1 MFRNKLKVFLS
12 AALAAS
18 LLFSF
23 GGCGNKAVIES
34 LQDEIEELE
43 DENKELKKANE
54 SLQDELDSLNG
65 DVETVPTGSKPV
77 VSSSGQKVGVSM
89 PTKDLQRWNQDGD
102 LIKTKLE
109 AAGYEV
115 DLQYAGNKVETQISQ
130 IEDMINSGCDVLVI
144 AAIERESLGT
154 VLDEAK
160 ENNIPVIAYDRL
172 IMNTDAV
179 TYYVSFDNYM
189 AGVMQGEYIRDA
201 LNLDYAEGPFNIEIT
216 TGDPGDNN
224 ALFYYTGAMDVLNPY
239 IESGKLVVV
248 SGQTDFEYVATAE
261 WSTATAQSRAENIIA
276 SYYMD
281 GTQIDAWLCSNDS
294 TALGVENAL
303 DAYYA
308 GAWPIITGMDCDIVC
323 VKNMLAGKQA
333 MSVFKD
339 TRTLADRTVTMV
351 CQILNGEDVE
361 INDRE
366 TYDNNCKK
374 IPAYLCAPVFA
385 DIDNYK
391 EILIDSGYYTESDIG
406 I

>member
-1 MFRNKLKVFLS
+1 MKRIGLKKLFSVV
-12 AALAAS
+12 LAS
-18 LLFSF
+18 CLLLSF
-23 GGCGNKAVIES
+23 GGCGNKAMIES
-34 LQDEIEELE
+34 LQDEIDELE
-43 DENKELKKANE
+43 DENKDLKKANE

-102 LIKTKLE
+102 IIKTKLE

-115 DLQYAGNKVETQISQ
+115 DLQYAGNKVETQVTQ
-130 IEDMINSGCDVLVI
+130 IEDMIHSGCDVLVI

-201 LNLDYAEGPFNIEIT
+201 LNLDDAEGPFNIEIT

-308 GAWPIITGMDCDIVC
+308 GTWPIITGMDCDIVC

-351 CQILNGEDVE
+351 CQILNGEVVE
-361 INDRE
+361 INDTE

-374 IPAYLCAPVFA
+374 IPSYLCAPVFA

-391 EILIDSGYYTESDIG
+391 EILIDSGYYTEADLY
-406 I
+406 